1 MSKSK
6 NAILFIILFLLIFS
20 ISVAYFIEHELGYKP
35 CKLCLYERMPYFFSI
50 ILILNIL
57 FIKKFIKI
65 TLLILCLTFVGS
77 TILAFYHFGIEQGF
91 FNESF
96 LCKDSLENL
105 SKDELLKELQKI
117 NVNCKDVD
125 FRILGLSIATINAI
139 FSFCLSVIFIKLF
152 NNYEK
157 NR

>member
-6 NAILFIILFLLIFS
+6 NTILFIILLLIIFS
-20 ISVAYFIEHELGYKP
+20 ISAAYFIEHGLGYKP
-35 CKLCLYERMPYFFSI
+35 CKLCLYERIPYFFSI

-57 FIKKFIKI
+57 FIKKFTKI

-91 FNESF
+91 FDESF

-105 SKDELLKELQKI
+105 SKNELLKELQKI
-117 NVNCKDVD
+117 NLSCKDVD

-139 FSFCLSVIFIKLF
+139 FSICLSVIFIKLF
-152 NNYEK
+152 INYGK
-157 NR
+157 N

>member
-1 MSKSK
+1 
-6 NAILFIILFLLIFS
+6 
-20 ISVAYFIEHELGYKP
+20 
-35 CKLCLYERMPYFFSI
+35 
-50 ILILNIL
+50 LNIL

>member
-1 MSKSK
+1 MDLDTNLANQRK
-6 NAILFIILFLLIFS
+6 
-20 ISVAYFIEHELGYKP
+20 
-35 CKLCLYERMPYFFSI
+35 PYFFSI

-57 FIKKFIKI
+57 FIKKFTKI

-117 NVNCKDVD
+117 NVSCKDVN

-139 FSFCLSVIFIKLF
+139 FSFCLSAIFIKLF

>member
-6 NAILFIILFLLIFS
+6 NTILFIILLLIIFS
-20 ISVAYFIEHELGYKP
+20 ISAAYFIEHGLGYKP
-35 CKLCLYERMPYFFSI
+35 CKLCLYERIPYFFSI

-57 FIKKFIKI
+57 FIKKFTKI

-91 FNESF
+91 FDESF

-105 SKDELLKELQKI
+105 SKNELLKELQKI
-117 NVNCKDVD
+117 NLSCKDVD

-139 FSFCLSVIFIKLF
+139 FSFCLSAIFIKLF